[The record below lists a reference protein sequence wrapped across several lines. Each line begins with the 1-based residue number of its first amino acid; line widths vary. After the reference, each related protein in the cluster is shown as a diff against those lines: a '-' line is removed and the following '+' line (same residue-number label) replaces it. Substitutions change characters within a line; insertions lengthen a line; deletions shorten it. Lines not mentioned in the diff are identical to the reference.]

1 MTAAT
6 AVLGY
11 TLRACLPLRRWWL
24 LALPCVGA
32 VLFGLLARVSDDTPE
47 RAFAQVAAHGL
58 FALLIPIACLVIGDA
73 VLGAEIRAGTF
84 HFTWLSPA
92 PVRTIRKEAEDTIVP
107 DAVALKFTAAPLT
120 KEQVAELI
128 QIPPR

>member
-32 VLFGLLARVSDDTPE
+32 VLFGLLARVSDDPPE
-47 RAFAQVAAHGL
+47 RAFAQVASLGL

-73 VLGAEIRAGTF
+73 VLGAEIRASRPNST
-84 HFTWLSPA
+84 A
-92 PVRTIRKEAEDTIVP
+92 PTQGSARSHHRRSGRQARKV
-107 DAVALKFTAAPLT
+107 
-120 KEQVAELI
+120 
-128 QIPPR
+128 

>member
-32 VLFGLLARVSDDTPE
+32 VLFGLLARVSEDTPE
-47 RAFAQVAAHGL
+47 RGAPSLRPGA
-58 FALLIPIACLVIGDA
+58 IG
-73 VLGAEIRAGTF
+73 
-84 HFTWLSPA
+84 WW
-92 PVRTIRKEAEDTIVP
+92 PV
-107 DAVALKFTAAPLT
+107 
-120 KEQVAELI
+120 
-128 QIPPR
+128 